1 MENREDLL
9 GTLKAR
15 LVLAVYDE
23 PRTPSEAAHLL
34 QLPANTVHYWTR
46 KLEGGKLLEVV
57 AQNGRSKTYRAL
69 VDASF
74 AEPQSCLPFVRGLLS
89 SLSSVVMKAA
99 EQHDLA
105 ATGEQF

>member
-46 KLEGGKLLEVV
+46 KLEVV
-57 AQNGRSKTYRAL
+57 TQNGRSKTYRAL
-69 VDASF
+69 VDPSF
-74 AEPQSCLPFVRGLLS
+74 TGTQSCLPLVRGLLS